1 MKNKFSLTT
10 IIATFFGVG
19 FSPIAPGTFGS
30 IVAFPLYFA
39 LSLTLIYIKGGVS
52 SLASPDLTNSLLVF
66 FTGLFFVGAW
76 ATDHYSAKV
85 RKSDPKEVVIDE
97 VVGQSL
103 TICIIV
109 FFLPFIGIGALKKF
123 IDIGI
128 SETNFIWINLFSAF
142 ILFRL
147 FDILKPWPINY
158 IDKNFKGGFG
168 VMFDDVVAAVFASV
182 SHYFILYAV
191 IDRL

>member
-10 IIATFFGVG
+10 IIVTFFGVG
-19 FSPIAPGTFGS
+19 FSPIAPGTLGS
-30 IVAFPLYFA
+30 IVAFPLYFLLA
-39 LSLTLIYIKGGVS
+39 LGLIYIKGGGS

-76 ATDHYSAKV
+76 AIDHYSARTK
-85 RKSDPKEVVIDE
+85 KHDPKEVVIDE

-103 TICIIV
+103 TICIII
-109 FFLPFIGIGALKKF
+109 FFLPYIGVDSLKKF

-128 SETNFIWINLFSAF
+128 SEINLVWINLFSAF
-142 ILFRL
+142 VLFRL
-147 FDILKPWPINY
+147 FDIFKPWPINY

-168 VMFDDVVAAVFASV
+168 VMLDDVAAAIFASV
-182 SHYFILYAV
+182 FHYFIFYSV
-191 IDRL
+191 VDRL

>member
-1 MKNKFSLTT
+1 MKNRFSLTT
-10 IIATFFGVG
+10 MIATCCGLGLF
-19 FSPIAPGTFGS
+19 PIAPGTIGS
-30 IVAFPLYFA
+30 MIAFPLYFILA
-39 LSLTLIYIKGGVS
+39 FLFISAKGGVA

-76 ATDHYSAKV
+76 AAEQYSLQAGK
-85 RKSDPKEVVIDE
+85 KDPKEIIIDE

-103 TICIIV
+103 TICIII
-109 FFLPFIGIGALKKF
+109 FFLPYIGMDYLKKF

-128 SETNFIWINLFSAF
+128 SEPNFVYLNLLSAF

-147 FDILKPWPINY
+147 FDIIKPWPINY
-158 IDKNFKGGFG
+158 IDKTYKSGLG
-168 VMFDDVVAAVFASV
+168 VMLDDAVAAVFASIM
-182 SHYFILYAV
+182 HYFILYAI